1 MVFDSFALRDK
12 NAPPLVRVESKLEVP
27 SMEKT
32 QFAYRFLSPGK
43 KTALLKIDGL
53 GAYREMWESEG
64 RSRDIIK
71 DVAVVYQQ
79 ILKREAP
86 TDMAAAL
93 AGIPSAL
100 SEGGYLILFLIFY
113 TI

>member
-1 MVFDSFALRDK
+1 MKKDRSFAIRER
-12 NAPPLVRVESKLEVP
+12 NAPPLIRVDSKFEVP

-32 QFAYRFLSPGK
+32 QFAYRFLSPDK

-64 RSRDIIK
+64 QSRDITK
-71 DVAVVYQQ
+71 ELAAVYQQ

-86 TDMAAAL
+86 S
-93 AGIPSAL
+93 PFFSRQ
-100 SEGGYLILFLIFY
+100 LF
-113 TI
+113 